1 MDELQ
6 ILDFISDET
15 LARLIK
21 SVIFVAIAL
30 PVALFIRKY
39 LRNVVTKNHGPHYG
53 MLIGKVSYYSML
65 VIMVIIVFTEMGYQ
79 LGPLLGAAGI
89 LGIAI
94 GFASQTSVSNI
105 ISGFFLIAEKPFQ
118 IGDVISINETT
129 GVVLSIDTL
138 SVKLRMFDNK
148 FVRIPNELIIKSV
161 VTNITRFPI
170 RRIDMKVSFAYKEDI
185 ARVKDILFDI
195 ANKNTF
201 ALQEPPP
208 VVNFDAYGA
217 SSIDLMFNVWC
228 AKEDFLRTKNM
239 LQEEIKKRFDLEGVE
254 IPFPHTSIYAG
265 EVSKPIPITLV
276 GGTIVPDVA
285 QTDPEKD

>member
-1 MDELQ
+1 MGEFQL
-6 ILDFISDET
+6 LDFISDET
-15 LARLIK
+15 WARLTK
-21 SVIFVAIAL
+21 VVILIAIAL
-30 PVALFIRKY
+30 PVVLIARKY
-39 LRNVVTKNHGPHYG
+39 IRSFVTKKHGAHYG
-53 MLIGKVSYYSML
+53 MLSGKVFYYTMMTIL
-65 VIMVIIVFTEMGYQ
+65 AVIIFTEMGYQ

-118 IGDVISINETT
+118 VGDIINISGTT

-148 FVRIPNELIIKSV
+148 FVRIPNEMIIKSV

-170 RRIDMKVSFAYKEDI
+170 RRVEIKVSFAYKEDI
-185 ARVKDILFDI
+185 QRVKDILIDI
-195 ANKNTF
+195 ANKNAF
-201 ALQEPPP
+201 ALQEPVPMI
-208 VVNFDAYGA
+208 NFDAYGA

-228 AKEDFLRTKNM
+228 AKEDFLQARNS
-239 LQEEIKKRFDLEGVE
+239 LQEEIKSRFDKEGVE

-265 EVSKPIPITLV
+265 EVSKPIPITLI
-276 GGTIVPDVA
+276 GANIVPDK
-285 QTDPEKD
+285 TESP